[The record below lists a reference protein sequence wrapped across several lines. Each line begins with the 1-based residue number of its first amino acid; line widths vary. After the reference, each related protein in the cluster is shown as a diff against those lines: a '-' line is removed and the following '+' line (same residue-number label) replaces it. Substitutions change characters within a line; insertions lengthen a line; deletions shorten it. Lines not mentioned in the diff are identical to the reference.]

1 MEGGE
6 IGEVTCGGGGS
17 GGGGGGGVFW
27 FVNLGGGGFTPPP
40 PPPIM
45 YKCDQIK
52 MRENMDRRVTT
63 PKRLPHLWGCLTS
76 I

>member
-6 IGEVTCGGGGS
+6 IGEVTCGGGES
-17 GGGGGGGVFW
+17 
-27 FVNLGGGGFTPPP
+27 PP

-63 PKRLPHLWGCLTS
+63 PKRLPHLWGASPTCKQALSLALKPRLGTTRKWA
-76 I
+76 

>member
-6 IGEVTCGGGGS
+6 IGEVTCDGGES
-17 GGGGGGGVFW
+17 S
-27 FVNLGGGGFTPPP
+27 P

-52 MRENMDRRVTT
+52 MRENMDRRVAT

>member
-6 IGEVTCGGGGS
+6 IGEVTCGG
-17 GGGGGGGVFW
+17 
-27 FVNLGGGGFTPPP
+27 
-40 PPPIM
+40 
-45 YKCDQIK
+45 DQIK